1 MTRVVVEMLIR
12 VFRTYKGEI
21 EKGIAGSVRIRNP
34 QTLKQSDP
42 FYFTAKEFTI
52 DSLLIPTV
60 VNTTTVDGGTSQI
73 SLYDDLVQDGQVEIV
88 LQCLEPAQY
97 YGVAQA
103 DFYMRAGSGSFAW
116 NYAKCCFGIW
126 LTMLVV
132 TAMGVGLSTFLAGPI
147 ALLAS
152 LMVILIGQFREFVE
166 RLFASQITGDA
177 TIAPGGGPIE
187 SLYRIAT
194 QMSITVDLE
203 QTPVVAAMKTLDT
216 FLLAPMRLGAG
227 LFPSLSN
234 LDTSN
239 FVASGFDIPA
249 DLVAEQ
255 AVQTAGY
262 VLVMFVLGAFFLR
275 SREVASS

>member
-1 MTRVVVEMLIR
+1 

-21 EKGIAGSVRIRNP
+21 EKGIAGSVRVRNP
-34 QTLKQSDP
+34 QTQMQSDP

-52 DSLLIPTV
+52 DSLLIPTT
-60 VNTTTVDGGTSQI
+60 VNTTTTDGGTRQI
-73 SLYDDLVQDGQVEIV
+73 DLYESLVADGQVEIV

-103 DFYMRAGSGSFAW
+103 DFYLRAGSGSFAL
-116 NYAKCCFGIW
+116 NYVKSCFGIW

-152 LMVILIGQFREFVE
+152 LMVILIGTFREFVE
-166 RLFASQITGDA
+166 RLFASQITGDS

-203 QTPVVAAMKTLDT
+203 QTSVVAAMKTVDT
-216 FLLAPMRLGAG
+216 FLLAPIRLGAG
-227 LFPSLSN
+227 LFPSLSS

-249 DLVAEQ
+249 DLVAVQ
-255 AVQTAGY
+255 TVQTAGY